1 MEQRKIKEEAKA
13 ERSAAKKDALV
24 SALSGGRTLAG
35 FDLEATLRMN
45 LLEIQIKVNKSFWI
59 KLRKSN

>member
-1 MEQRKIKEEAKA
+1 M
-13 ERSAAKKDALV
+13 AKKDALV

-35 FDLEATLRMN
+35 FDLETVLRTN

-59 KLRKSN
+59 K